1 MAFEKRRNTQH
12 QYLYRGVRVGKCVK
26 KVYVGRGPHA
36 AIESEEI
43 VLNRNYREGL
53 RALVKRARE
62 QHDRTAQM
70 AGELNRQIEAGT
82 TRAAAIEPPAEA
94 RDQFRQ
100 RMATRKPDQ
109 PLAPELRQ
117 LLDQYP
123 ALWLE
128 VGNLAQRN
136 LRAGVRAI
144 AGTDLVLSEALERQI
159 REMRANLSPQAS
171 DPLGGLLVDRVIATW
186 LHLQLVEHRA
196 GASTTRGVPQLE
208 RLYNTL
214 VCDAQKRHLAA
225 IAALDHHRRRRR
237 DRKLAGVIVEPSG

>member
-12 QYLYRGVRVGKCVK
+12 QYLYRGVRNGNRVQ

-62 QHDRTAQM
+62 QHDRTARM
-70 AGELNRQIEAGT
+70 ADELNRQIEAGT
-82 TRAAAIEPPAEA
+82 TPAAGVEPPSVA
-94 RDQFRQ
+94 RDQFR
-100 RMATRKPDQ
+100 RLMATRKPDQ
-109 PLAPELRQ
+109 PLTPELRQ

-123 ALWLE
+123 AFWLE

-159 REMRANLSPQAS
+159 REMRAQLSPRVA
-171 DPLGGLLVDRVIATW
+171 DPLDGLLVDRVIATW

-196 GASTTRGVPQLE
+196 GVPTTRDVPQLA

-214 VCDAQKRHLAA
+214 TCDANKRHLAA

-237 DRKLAGVIVEPSG
+237 DRKLARAIVEPSE

>member
-1 MAFEKRRNTQH
+1 
-12 QYLYRGVRVGKCVK
+12 
-26 KVYVGRGPHA
+26 VYVGRGPHA

-62 QHDRTAQM
+62 QHERTAQM
-70 AGELNRQIEAGT
+70 ADDLSRQIEVGT
-82 TRAAAIEPPAEA
+82 SPAAAVEPPAEA
-94 RDQFRQ
+94 REHFR
-100 RMATRKPDQ
+100 RLMATRKPDH
-109 PLAPELRQ
+109 PLTPELRQ
-117 LLDQYP
+117 LLNQYP